1 MEMAVSFDDRVVVPS
16 GVVARSV
23 GRSTVLLNSQSGRY
37 FTLDDVGSRAWAELT
52 TSPSIR
58 AALDGLLTEFAA
70 DADQLA
76 RDVRDLID
84 DLSTRGLIEVRR
96 A

>member
-1 MEMAVSFDDRVVVPS
+1 MAVSFDDRIVVPR
-16 GVVARSV
+16 GVVTRVV

-37 FTLDDVGSRAWAELT
+37 FTLDDVGGRAWTQLT

-58 AALDGLLTEFAA
+58 AALDCLMTEFAA

-76 RDVRDLID
+76 ADLQNLID
-84 DLSTRGLIEVRR
+84 DLSTRGLIEVQR